1 MSRCELDAAN
11 GVEAHCQEEECVF
24 WRVTGHL
31 DLVETASGCAIQ
43 YFELLGE
50 SGDEVALWLR
60 SVRDRLDQEL
70 EDDEV
75 AGSA

>member
-1 MSRCELDAAN
+1 M
-11 GVEAHCQEEECVF
+11 EEECVF

-31 DLVETASGCAIQ
+31 DLVETGSGCAIQ

-50 SGDEVALWLR
+50 SGEEVAVWLR
-60 SVRDRLDQEL
+60 TVRLRLEKEL

-75 AGSA
+75 AGTA